1 MTNKNNFEEKSF
13 KIEVGGKEL
22 TASFNNLAE
31 KANGEAMVRY
41 GDTVVYAVATM
52 SNEEMHRGFVPLSV
66 NYEERFYS
74 AGKISGP
81 RFTRR
86 EGKPSDRAVLVS
98 RMIDRGIRPMFPK
111 STNKEIQVIIT
122 CLSLDREN
130 DPAVL
135 GMIAASLALH
145 TSDIPWNGPLG
156 AVRVGKNKG
165 EYVVNPEYEERT
177 EKKMDLVV
185 SGFVDENKE
194 LLVNMIEG
202 KFGEEDEESV
212 VKAFDVAET
221 PIKEICDFQEEVRKE
236 IGKEKNE
243 FSFFEDEEAKKEID
257 EKSKE
262 KIEKI
267 FDSEDLNYEEEVKKL
282 KEEVSAFIEEKYE
295 KPEEVEYAFS
305 CFQKNVKQ
313 KIRSNIL
320 EKEKRVDGR
329 KVDEL
334 REITCSV
341 GILPRTHGSSL
352 FQRGQTKS
360 LSIITLGAPGE
371 HQVMDD
377 MSMFEKKKFIHHYNF
392 PPYSVGE
399 VRPVRFPGRRE
410 IGHGMLGENAILP
423 LIPDEETFPYTIRA
437 VSELVSSNGSTS
449 MAATCAVT
457 LALMDAGVPIKSPV
471 AGISIGLVTG
481 EEREN
486 YKTLVDIQGIED
498 HYGDMD
504 FKVTGSEKGLT
515 AIQLDVKIDGITKKI
530 VKEAIFLAKKTY
542 TYIINEKIK
551 KVIEKPREELSPFAP
566 KIVTVLINPE
576 KIGEVIGPKGKT
588 INKITEE
595 TGVAI
600 DIDDSGLISVSSENQ
615 ESIEKA
621 VEWIKNITREA
632 KKGEIFQGKV
642 VKLFAFGA
650 VVEIFPGQEG
660 LVHISE
666 IADRRIEKVEDV
678 LKMGQTVTVKVIN
691 VEQGKVSLS
700 IKQAME
706 TRETTQN

>member
-1 MTNKNNFEEKSF
+1 MMINKNNLGEKEF
-13 KIEVGGKEL
+13 KLKIGDKEL
-22 TASFNNLAE
+22 FVSFNNLAE
-31 KANGEAMVRY
+31 KANGEAFVRY
-41 GDTVVYAVATM
+41 EETVVYAVATM
-52 SNEEMHRGFVPLSV
+52 SNEEVHRGFVPLSV

-81 RFTRR
+81 RYTRR
-86 EGKPSDRAVLVS
+86 EGKPSDRATLIS

-111 STNKEIQVIIT
+111 STNKEVQVIVT
-122 CLSLDREN
+122 CLSLDKEN

-135 GMIAASLALH
+135 GMIASSLALH

-165 EYVVNPEYEERT
+165 EYVINPKYEERT
-177 EKKMDLVV
+177 EKKMDIVI
-185 SGFVDENKE
+185 SGFVDEDE
-194 LLVNMIEG
+194 DLLVNMIEG
-202 KFGEEDEESV
+202 KFDEEDEKSV
-212 VKAFDVAET
+212 LEAFNVAEKV
-221 PIKEICDFQEEVRKE
+221 IKDVCSFQEEIRKS
-236 IGKEKNE
+236 IGKEKND
-243 FSFFEDEEAKKEID
+243 FSVFENEEIKKEVD
-257 EKSKE
+257 DKSKE
-262 KIEKI
+262 KIEEIFNVDCVDEKEIKKI
-267 FDSEDLNYEEEVKKL
+267 
-282 KEEVSAFIEEKYE
+282 KEEMSSFIKEKYE
-295 KPEEVEYAFS
+295 KAEEVEYAFS
-305 CFQKNVKQ
+305 CFEKNIKQ

-320 EKEKRVDGR
+320 EKERRMDGR

-334 REITCSV
+334 REVTCSV
-341 GILPRTHGSSL
+341 GLLPRTHGSSL

-360 LSIITLGAPGE
+360 LSVITLGAPGE
-371 HQVMDD
+371 HQVMDE
-377 MSMFEKKKFIHHYNF
+377 MEIFEKKKFMHHYNF

-399 VRPVRFPGRRE
+399 VRPVRFPGKRE

-423 LIPDEETFPYTIRA
+423 LIPDEEKFPYTIRA
-437 VSELVSSNGSTS
+437 VSEIVSSNGSTS

-471 AGISIGLVTG
+471 AGISVGLVSG
-481 EEREN
+481 EEKEN

-504 FKVTGSEKGLT
+504 FKVAGTTEGVT
-515 AIQLDVKIDGITKKI
+515 AIQLDVKIKGITKKI
-530 VKEAIFLAKKTY
+530 VEEAIFLAKKTY

-551 KVIEKPREELSPFAP
+551 KVIEKPREEISPFAP
-566 KIVTVLINPE
+566 KIVTVVINPE

-600 DIDDSGLISVSSENQ
+600 DIEDDGTISVSSEDQ
-615 ESIEKA
+615 ASIEKA

-632 KKGEIFQGKV
+632 KKGELFQGKV

-666 IADRRIEKVEDV
+666 IADRRIEKVEDELTV
-678 LKMGQTVTVKVIN
+678 GQVVPVKVIN
-691 VEQGKVSLS
+691 VEQGGKVSLS
-700 IKQAME
+700 IKQAK
-706 TRETTQN
+706 QS